1 MKVAVLSRT
10 ESCGRRILEGCFV
23 DDPVTGETAMDKAK
37 KAKSDL
43 LKRYCAPSRLCA
55 DTEIDMMEAQ

>member
-43 LKRYCAPSRLCA
+43 LKRYCALSHLCA

>member
-23 DDPVTGETAMDKAK
+23 DDPVTGESAMDKAK
-37 KAKSDL
+37 KAKSDV
-43 LKRYCAPSRLCA
+43 LKRYRTASFLCV
-55 DTEIDMMEAQ
+55 DTEIDLMEAQ

>member
-23 DDPVTGETAMDKAK
+23 DDPVTGESAMDKAK

-43 LKRYCAPSRLCA
+43 LKRYRAPSHLCA